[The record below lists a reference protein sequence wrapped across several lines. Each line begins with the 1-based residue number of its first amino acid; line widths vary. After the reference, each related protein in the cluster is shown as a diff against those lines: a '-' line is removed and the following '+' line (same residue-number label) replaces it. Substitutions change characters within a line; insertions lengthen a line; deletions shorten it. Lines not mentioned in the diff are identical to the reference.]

1 MAVTDGLKNIQL
13 PVCGGNFY
21 KSIDKIFLVRECRG
35 MRKVFLL
42 FMGMLSCGAFMCAE
56 SGLEPLG
63 DLYAEHQGEPE
74 FWPEVLE
81 KTEDFVKEALKESA
95 DVGSEA
101 GVKLEGLD
109 FCELGAFL
117 SNQWLLEDFV
127 KSDYFVKEEH
137 APSLINLFRL
147 GYKTAAGFDAS
158 IMKTE
163 GYMYVFSGDDV
174 DILRLC
180 GMGSNQEARKVIL
193 RNTPDEEDY

>member
-1 MAVTDGLKNIQL
+1 MAVTDGLKNIQPTL
-13 PVCGGNFY
+13 CGGNFY
-21 KSIDKIFLVRECRG
+21 KSIDKIFLVEKHES
-35 MRKVFLL
+35 MRKVLLL
-42 FMGMLSCGAFMCAE
+42 FMGMLSCGACMRAE
-56 SGLEPLG
+56 SGLSPLY
-63 DLYAEHQGEPE
+63 DLYAVHQGKPE
-74 FWPEVLE
+74 FWSEALE
-81 KTEDFVKEALKESA
+81 KTEGFVKEALKESA

-147 GYKTAAGFDAS
+147 GYKTAVGFDAS
-158 IMKTE
+158 IMKSE
-163 GYMYVFSGDDV
+163 GYAYVFSGDDI

-180 GMGSNQEARKVIL
+180 AMGSNKEAGKIIF
-193 RNTPDEEDY
+193 RNRPDKGDD